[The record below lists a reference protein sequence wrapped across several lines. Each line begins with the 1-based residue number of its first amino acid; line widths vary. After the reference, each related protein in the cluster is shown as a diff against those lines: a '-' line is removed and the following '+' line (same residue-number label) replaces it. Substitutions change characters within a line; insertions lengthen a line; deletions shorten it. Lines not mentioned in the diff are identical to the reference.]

1 MQRSVNYLR
10 TNVKKNGNL
19 HNIKGSLKGKK
30 EEKCARTGLN
40 IHVCLKVVRECY
52 FSGDFS

>member
-1 MQRSVNYLR
+1 M
-10 TNVKKNGNL
+10 KKNGNL

-52 FSGDFS
+52 FLRRFLLGF